1 MAQDLA
7 ARIKALEATVQELS
21 GQEAIRALRYR
32 YHECINE
39 GKYADIPA
47 LFSEDGKLDFGYLG
61 QANGRAELVTFFTQ
75 GVSRVLSFVKQFI
88 HNHTIEV
95 QGDRGTGLSYLEAKS
110 VSKGESYLVAARYD
124 DEYVKQNGQWKF
136 KSMRLTPYFTV
147 PLREGWAQE
156 DRLKMGR

>member
-1 MAQDLA
+1 MAQDLE
-7 ARIKALEATVQELS
+7 ARVKALEGAVQNLDD
-21 GQEAIRALRYR
+21 QEAVRKLRYR

-39 GKYADIPA
+39 GKHGEILD
-47 LFSEDGKLDFGYLG
+47 LFTTDGVLDFGYLG
-61 QANGRAELVTFFTQ
+61 KAHGRAELAKFFG
-75 GVSRVLSFVKQFI
+75 GVSQLLSFVKQFV
-88 HNHTIEV
+88 HNHMVQV
-95 QGDRGTGLSYLEAKS
+95 QGDTGTGLSYLEAKT

>member
-1 MAQDLA
+1 MAQDIE
-7 ARIKALEATVQELS
+7 ARIKALEATVQQLS
-21 GQEAIRALRYR
+21 NQEAIRTLRYR

-47 LFSEDGKLDFGYLG
+47 LFTEDGELDFGYLG
-61 QANGRAELVTFFTQ
+61 HAKGQAELVPFFTQ

-88 HNHTIEV
+88 HNHMIEL
-95 QGDRGTGLSYLEAKS
+95 QGDRGTGFSYLEAKS

-136 KSMRLTPYFTV
+136 KRMRLTPYFTV

>member
-1 MAQDLA
+1 MAQDLE
-7 ARIKALEATVQELS
+7 ARIAALEGAVRTLRDQDAL
-21 GQEAIRALRYR
+21 RTLRYR

-39 GKYADIPA
+39 GKYDDIPS
-47 LFSEDGKLDFGYLG
+47 LFTEDGVLDFGYLG
-61 QANGRAELVTFFTQ
+61 KANGRAELVKFFQ
-75 GVSRVLSFVKQFI
+75 GVSKLLSFVKQFI
-88 HNHTIEV
+88 HNHVVQV
-95 QGDRGTGLSYLEAKS
+95 QGDTGTGLSYLEAKS

-124 DEYVKQNGQWKF
+124 DEYIKQNGQWKF

>member
-1 MAQDLA
+1 MAQDLES
-7 ARIKALEATVQELS
+7 RVQALEKAVQNLS
-21 GQEAIRALRYR
+21 DQEAVRALRHR

-39 GKYADIPA
+39 GKYAEIPD
-47 LFSEDGKLDFGYLG
+47 LFVENGTLDFGYLG
-61 QANGRAELVTFFTQ
+61 KANGRAELVKFFG
-75 GVSRVLSFVKQFI
+75 GVANLLSFVKQFI
-88 HNHTIEV
+88 HNHMVQV
-95 QGDRGTGLSYLEAKS
+95 QGDAGTGLSYLEAKS

-136 KSMRLTPYFTV
+136 KSMKLTPYFTV